1 MFHETSATDFFTIN
15 TDKPFVEDSAV
26 SDATPVLDS
35 SKVLG
40 FDGILGD
47 TNDINNVSTQGLL
60 RNIGYAD
67 IDYFEQDYVGDS
79 RTLF

>member
-1 MFHETSATDFFTIN
+1 
-15 TDKPFVEDSAV
+15 
-26 SDATPVLDS
+26 VLDS

-40 FDGILGD
+40 FDGVLGD